1 MPVDATGN
9 KFYSITCVTKEII
22 PMKPFRSLPV
32 FTENDD
38 FILAFNENVPEPG
51 TMSRTQSHADL
62 DIDMP
67 NQTFENVFP
76 TNTTSKSASLTVE
89 DLKNKVRKLS
99 SNLPPITEET
109 TGAEKTHKSEKRK
122 DKLERKVRKERDASK
137 LTRML
142 NSGIKQFFNSS
153 K

>member
-1 MPVDATGN
+1 MSMPVDATGN

-62 DIDMP
+62 DIDMT

-76 TNTTSKSASLTVE
+76 TNTTSKSASLSVE
-89 DLKNKVRKLS
+89 DLKNKVRRLS
-99 SNLPPITEET
+99 SNLPPISEET
-109 TGAEKTHKSEKRK
+109 AGAEKTHKSEKRK

-137 LTRML
+137 LT
-142 NSGIKQFFNSS
+142 KE
-153 K
+153 

>member
-1 MPVDATGN
+1 MPVDAMGN

-62 DIDMP
+62 DIDMT

-76 TNTTSKSASLTVE
+76 TNTTSLSVE
-89 DLKNKVRKLS
+89 DLKNKVRRLS
-99 SNLPPITEET
+99 SNLPTISEET
-109 TGAEKTHKSEKRK
+109 AGAEKTHKSEKRK